1 MQQPQ
6 CIEPQLSTV
15 GPVKLYVNPTCAAD
29 LPLEELGRLPDA
41 ISGLSG
47 RPTRQAGRN
56 TCWEWHPEWYDGPG
70 LVVRQYVHGGL
81 LGPLFGSLFMG
92 EKRML
97 REFRAALHA
106 VDNGVPTA
114 RPVAVRVEP
123 VLGPLVR
130 AHFVSEL
137 IPGARNLLDVCADLR
152 AEAGT
157 EARRAGAARAVAE
170 CIADLHDAGILH
182 GDLNLKNVLLRGLPD
197 RPEVFII
204 DFDRARVLPELTLD
218 DRMRNL
224 VRLDRSV
231 MKWADSRAVI
241 RRLDRVRVLRHYLE
255 RYPAW
260 RRQWKDILR
269 RYATAHRRH
278 LPFRERD

>member
-6 CIEPQLSTV
+6 CIEPQLSTM
-15 GPVKLYVNPTCAAD
+15 GSVKLYLNPTCAAD
-29 LPLEELGRLPDA
+29 LPLEELGRLPDLVA
-41 ISGLSG
+41 DLSG
-47 RPTRQAGRN
+47 RPTRQAGRD
-56 TCWEWHPEWYDGPG
+56 TCWEWHPDWYDGPG

-97 REFRAALHA
+97 REFRTALHA
-106 VDNGVPTA
+106 VDRGVATA
-114 RPVAVRVEP
+114 RPVALRVEP
-123 VLGPLVR
+123 VFGPVVR

-137 IPGARNLLDVCADLR
+137 IQGARNLLDVCADLR
-152 AEAGT
+152 GESGT
-157 EARRAGAARAVAE
+157 DPPRAHAARAVAGS
-170 CIADLHDAGILH
+170 IADLHDAGILH
-182 GDLNLKNVLLRGLPD
+182 GDLNLKNILLRGLPD

-204 DFDRARVLPELTLD
+204 DFDRARVLPELALD
-218 DRMRNL
+218 QRMRNL
-224 VRLDRSV
+224 ERLDRSV
-231 MKWADSRAVI
+231 VKWADSRAVI
-241 RRLDRVRVLRHYLE
+241 RPLDRVRVLRRYLE